1 MFSDSWCDWSVQ
13 PCTKHLV
20 GVAKFCFLSGC
31 DREESVEIRYAE
43 GLRGRHMESL
53 AGVAQGTRTDPKV
66 STGLLKSGSR
76 HLGGYKVATLRR
88 GKLAAPSGTRCP
100 PRVSER

>member
-20 GVAKFCFLSGC
+20 GVAKFCYISGC

-66 STGLLKSGSR
+66 STGLLTKRISPSRWIQSGYTS
-76 HLGGYKVATLRR
+76 
-88 GKLAAPSGTRCP
+88 TR
-100 PRVSER
+100 